1 MTVDHA
7 LTILTANAEWA
18 AGVDVVR
25 HYEDAAEAFYRD
37 TGIMAPGKSRPLGWP
52 DAGDDDRLAWAT
64 WCKARAVERL
74 EAVRLLRAELAE
86 ALATLANER
95 GEGEPPCEGW
105 IPLLE
110 VEGDIEEGNVCV
122 TRWACA
128 MADGIVCYAG
138 VNAFVGGAWWAL
150 HRKVERRTVFLLTGD
165 VDTVRN
171 AMRAASA
178 AKGGA
183 R

>member
-74 EAVRLLRAELAE
+74 EAVRLLRTELAE

-95 GEGEPPCEGW
+95 GEGEPPDPSFKWRAGRWVSDTIGAQIVRGERGW
-105 IPLLE
+105 H
-110 VEGDIEEGNVCV
+110 VEDLWYDAHVQHSEPAHPSARV
-122 TRWACA
+122 A
-128 MADGIVCYAG
+128 MI
-138 VNAFVGGAWWAL
+138 
-150 HRKVERRTVFLLTGD
+150 
-165 VDTVRN
+165 
-171 AMRAASA
+171 AASA